1 MRIMLFAAGGDI
13 GGGKTHILS
22 LAKELAKDNDL
33 RLVSFRRGVLSQEG
47 MQMGIDTVDTEGH
60 NGIFHSIR
68 LAFEQAKAFRPD
80 VIHCHGAKGNMMGI
94 LMKWFL
100 HIPVVTTVHSD
111 PDLDYLGAP
120 LRNLTY
126 GNINRFCLRR
136 MDYHVAVADRMC
148 ELLIQRG
155 FDAQNIFSVYNGL
168 DFSQSEDDP
177 RPHKE
182 NQETITVGIAARLNP
197 VKDIATLLR
206 AFAKAYEQDKRLRL
220 SIAGSGEEGKAL
232 KSLAKELGIADV
244 TTFEGWISD
253 VKEYFRG
260 IDINVLSSLSETFP
274 YSLLEGAFVHCPA
287 IASNVGGIPYL
298 IQNEKTGLLFEAGDA
313 QAFADCILRLS
324 HDPALRAQ
332 LAENLYEK
340 ARRDFSLERM
350 KTDQEA
356 IYRTLIHRSDMQ
368 KKGRYGAILC
378 GAYGKGNAGDDAI
391 LRAIL
396 TSLKEIDADMPF
408 YVMSRN
414 PVETSMKERVGSFY
428 IFNLWKF
435 FKYLR
440 RTSLFVSG
448 GGTLIQD
455 VTSSRSLYFYLFT
468 LLAAKWSG
476 SRVVMYGCG
485 IGPIRK
491 GNNRRRTGKV
501 LNRAA
506 DIITLRDSVS
516 IELLQEIGV
525 TKPEIILAA
534 DPTVN
539 LPAVSAS
546 VVQEAFRLDGVPQDV
561 RKIAFCLRSWEEFR
575 DLQAVAKAADYAY
588 ERYGLLP
595 VFLPM
600 EYPRDVAIGEK
611 VGSMVTVPHAVCS
624 RRHTVEELRGMLSS
638 MEVVCGMRLHS
649 LIFASAGGTPIVG
662 ISYDVKVDSFIKDS
676 GANRCITV
684 QNLSAEK
691 LIEDIDDAVAGGR
704 SHGSETKQRL
714 QSMER
719 KNGEAARR
727 LLLGKESA

>member
-47 MQMGIDTVDTEGH
+47 MEMGIDTVDTGNS
-60 NGIFHSIR
+60 NGIIRSIR

-94 LMKWFL
+94 LVKWFL
-100 HIPVVTTVHSD
+100 HIPVMTTVHSD
-111 PDLDYLGAP
+111 PDLDYLGSP
-120 LRNLTY
+120 IRNATN

-136 MDYHVAVADRMC
+136 MDYHVAVADRMR

-155 FDAQNIFSVYNGL
+155 FDAQNIFAVYNGL
-168 DFSQSEDDP
+168 DFSGSETGP
-177 RPHKE
+177 RPLKNE
-182 NQETITVGIAARLNP
+182 NDPITVGIAARLNP

-206 AFAKAYEQDKRLRL
+206 AFAKAYAQDKRLRL
-220 SIAGSGEEGKAL
+220 SIAGSGEEEKSLKAL
-232 KSLAKELGIADV
+232 AKDLGIADV
-244 TTFEGWISD
+244 TSFEGWISD
-253 VKEYFRG
+253 IKDYFRRV
-260 IDINVLSSLSETFP
+260 DINVLSSLSETFP
-274 YSLLEGAFVHCPA
+274 YSLLEGAYVHCPA

-313 QAFADCILRLS
+313 DTFADCILRLS
-324 HDPALRAQ
+324 RDPQLRSQ

-340 ARRDFSLERM
+340 ARTEFSLERM

-356 IYRTLIHRSDMQ
+356 IYRTLIHRREMQ

-396 TSLKEIDADMPF
+396 TRLKAIDPDMPF

-428 IFNLWKF
+428 IFNLRKF

-491 GNNRRRTGKV
+491 GNNRRWTGRV

-506 DIITLRDSVS
+506 DIITLRDSIS
-516 IELLQEIGV
+516 MELLQDMGV
-525 TKPEIILAA
+525 TQPEIVLSA

-539 LPAVSAS
+539 LPPVPAET
-546 VVQEAFRLDGVPQDV
+546 VQEAFRLDGIPADA
-561 RKIAFCLRSWEEFR
+561 RKIAFCLRSWDEFR
-575 DLQAVAKAADYAY
+575 NPEAVAKAADYAY
-588 ERYGLLP
+588 GRYGLLP

-600 EYPRDVAIGEK
+600 EYPRDVAIGEL
-611 VGSMVTVPHAVCS
+611 VGGMVKAPHAVCS

-676 GANRCITV
+676 GAQRCIQLKDLT
-684 QNLSAEK
+684 AEA
-691 LIEDIDDAVAGGR
+691 LMADIDDAVAGGR
-704 SHGSETKQRL
+704 SHGSETKRRL
-714 QSMER
+714 QTMEL
-719 KNGEAARR
+719 KNGEAAQR
-727 LLLGKESA
+727 LLSGKESA

>member
-33 RLVSFRRGVLSQEG
+33 RLVSFRKGVLSEEG
-47 MQMGIDTVDTEGH
+47 MEMGIDTVDTGGN
-60 NGIFHSIR
+60 NGILHSIR
-68 LAFEQAKAFRPD
+68 LAFRQAKDFRPD

-94 LMKWFL
+94 LVKWFL
-100 HIPVVTTVHSD
+100 HIPVMTTVHSD

-120 LRNLTY
+120 VRNALN
-126 GNINRFCLRR
+126 GNINKFCLRR
-136 MDYHVAVADRMC
+136 MDYHVAVADRMR

-155 FDAQNIFSVYNGL
+155 FDAQNIFAVYNGL
-168 DFSQSEDDP
+168 DFEGSDTGPRPEKPSDDP
-177 RPHKE
+177 
-182 NQETITVGIAARLNP
+182 ITVGIAARLNP
-197 VKDIATLLR
+197 VKDIKTLLK
-206 AFAKAYEQDKRLRL
+206 AFAKAYGQDKRLRL
-220 SIAGSGEEGKAL
+220 SIAGSGEEEQEL
-232 KSLAKELGIADV
+232 KGLAKELQIEDV

-253 VKEYFRG
+253 IKEYFRG
-260 IDINVLSSLSETFP
+260 VDINVLSSLSETFP
-274 YSLLEGAFVHCPA
+274 YSLLEGAYVHCPA

-313 QAFADCILRLS
+313 DTFAQHILRLAA
-324 HDPALRAQ
+324 DPQLRTR

-340 ARRDFSLERM
+340 ARTEFSLARM

-356 IYRTLIHRSDMQ
+356 IYRTLIHRSQMLQ
-368 KKGRYGAILC
+368 KGRYGAILC

-396 TSLKEIDADMPF
+396 TRLKAIDPDMPF

-428 IFNLWKF
+428 IFNLRKF

-440 RTSLFVSG
+440 KTSLFVSG

-468 LLAAKWSG
+468 LLAAKLSG
-476 SRVVMYGCG
+476 SKVVMYGCG
-485 IGPIRK
+485 IGPIR
-491 GNNRRRTGKV
+491 GSANRNYTGKV

-506 DIITLRDSVS
+506 DIITLRDSIS
-516 IELLQEIGV
+516 MQLLQDIGV
-525 TKPEIILAA
+525 TKPEIILSA

-539 LPAVSAS
+539 LPAVSRD
-546 VVQEAFRLDGVPQDV
+546 VVEEAFRLDDIPADTP
-561 RKIAFCLRSWEEFR
+561 KIAFCLRSWDEFTNYE
-575 DLQAVAKAADYAY
+575 AVAKAADHAW
-588 ERYGLLP
+588 EKHGLLP

-611 VGSMVTVPHAVCS
+611 IGGMVSVPHAVCS
-624 RRHTVEELRGMLSS
+624 RRHSVEELRGMLSS

-662 ISYDVKVDSFIKDS
+662 ISYDVKVDSFIRDS
-676 GANRCITV
+676 GAKRCI
-684 QNLSAEK
+684 QLKDLSEEQLTAY
-691 LIEDIDDAVAGGR
+691 IDEAVAGGR
-704 SHGSETKQRL
+704 SHGNETKLRL
-714 QSMER
+714 QAMEL
-719 KNGEAARR
+719 KNGEAAEK
-727 LLLGKESA
+727 LLAGKAAS

>member
-47 MQMGIDTVDTEGH
+47 MDMGIDTVDTGGN
-60 NGIFHSIR
+60 NGIFRSIR

-94 LMKWFL
+94 LVKWFL
-100 HIPVVTTVHSD
+100 HIPVMTTVHSD
-111 PDLDYLGAP
+111 PELDYLGAP
-120 LRNLTY
+120 VRNVTY

-136 MDYHVAVADRMC
+136 MDYHVAVADRMR

-155 FDAQNIFSVYNGL
+155 FDAQNIFAVYNGL
-168 DFSQSEDDP
+168 DFSGSETGP
-177 RPHKE
+177 RPVRDDAGP
-182 NQETITVGIAARLNP
+182 ITVGIAARLNP

-206 AFAKAYEQDKRLRL
+206 AFAKAYARDPRLRL
-220 SIAGSGEEGKAL
+220 SIAGSGEEEKSLKAL
-232 KSLAKELGIADV
+232 AKDLGIEDV

-253 VKEYFRG
+253 IKDYFRKV
-260 IDINVLSSLSETFP
+260 DINVLSSLSETFP
-274 YSLLEGAFVHCPA
+274 YSLLEGAYVHCPA

-313 QAFADCILRLS
+313 DAFAECILRLS
-324 HDPALRAQ
+324 RDPGLRSQ

-340 ARRDFSLERM
+340 ARTEFSLERM

-396 TSLKEIDADMPF
+396 TSLKAIDPDMPF
-408 YVMSRN
+408 YVMSRD

-428 IFNLWKF
+428 IFNLRKF

-440 RTSLFVSG
+440 KTSLFVSG

-485 IGPIRK
+485 IGPIRR
-491 GNNRRRTGKV
+491 GSNRRWTGRV

-506 DIITLRDSVS
+506 DIITLRDSIS
-516 IELLQEIGV
+516 MELLQEIGV
-525 TKPEIILAA
+525 NRPEIILSA

-539 LPAVSAS
+539 LPSVPDE
-546 VVQEAFRLDGVPQDV
+546 VVQEAFRLDGIPANA
-561 RKIAFCLRSWEEFR
+561 RKIAFCLRSWDEFR
-575 DLQAVAKAADYAY
+575 SPEAVAKAADYAY

-600 EYPRDVAIGEK
+600 EYPRDVAIGEL
-611 VGSMVTVPHAVCS
+611 VGGMVNAPHAVCS

-649 LIFASAGGTPIVG
+649 LIFASAGGSPIVG

-676 GANRCITV
+676 GAKRCIQLKDLT
-684 QNLSAEK
+684 AEA
-691 LIEDIDDAVAGGR
+691 LMADIDDAVAGGR
-704 SHGSETKQRL
+704 SHGSETKRRL
-714 QSMER
+714 QEMEL
-719 KNGEAARR
+719 KNGEAAQR
-727 LLLGKESA
+727 LLSGKESA

>member
-47 MQMGIDTVDTEGH
+47 MEMGIDTVDTGGN
-60 NGIFHSIR
+60 NGIFRSIR
-68 LAFEQAKAFRPD
+68 LAFAQAKEFRPD
-80 VIHCHGAKGNMMGI
+80 VVHCHGAKGNMMGI
-94 LMKWFL
+94 LVKWFL
-100 HIPVVTTVHSD
+100 HIPVMTTVHSD
-111 PDLDYLGAP
+111 PELDYMGAP
-120 LRNLTY
+120 VRNVTY

-136 MDYHVAVADRMC
+136 MDYHVAVADRMR

-155 FDAQNIFSVYNGL
+155 FDAQNIFAVYNGL
-168 DFSQSEDDP
+168 DFTGSETGP
-177 RPHKE
+177 RPLKDE
-182 NQETITVGIAARLNP
+182 SEPITVGIAARLNP

-206 AFAKAYEQDKRLRL
+206 AFAKAYAKDGRLRL
-220 SIAGSGEEGKAL
+220 SIAGSGEEEKSLKA
-232 KSLAKELGIADV
+232 LAKELGIEEV

-253 VKEYFRG
+253 IKEYFRHV
-260 IDINVLSSLSETFP
+260 DINVLSSLSETFP
-274 YSLLEGAFVHCPA
+274 YSLLEGAYVHCPA

-298 IQNEKTGLLFEAGDA
+298 IQSEKTGLLFEAGDA
-313 QAFADCILRLS
+313 DAFADCILRLS
-324 HDPALRAQ
+324 QDPGLRSN

-340 ARRDFSLERM
+340 ARTEFSLERM

-356 IYRTLIHRSDMQ
+356 IYRTLIHRNEMQ

-396 TSLKEIDADMPF
+396 TRLKAIDPDMPF
-408 YVMSRN
+408 YVMSRD

-428 IFNLWKF
+428 IFNLKKF
-435 FKYLR
+435 FHYLR

-485 IGPIRK
+485 IGPIRR
-491 GNNRRRTGKV
+491 GTNRRWTGRV

-506 DIITLRDSVS
+506 DIITLRDSIS
-516 IELLQEIGV
+516 MELLQAMGV
-525 TKPEIILAA
+525 TRPEIVLSA

-539 LPAVSAS
+539 LPS
-546 VVQEAFRLDGVPQDV
+546 VGEDVVKEAFRLDGIPEDVP
-561 RKIAFCLRSWEEFR
+561 KIAFCLREWEEFR
-575 DLQAVAKAADYAY
+575 NFEAVAKAADHAW
-588 ERYGLLP
+588 EAHGLLP

-611 VGSMVTVPHAVCS
+611 IGAMVDTPHAVCS

-662 ISYDVKVDSFIKDS
+662 ISYDVKVDSFIRDS
-676 GANRCITV
+676 GARRCI
-684 QNLSAEK
+684 QLKDLSEETLNAY
-691 LIEDIDDAVAGGR
+691 IDEAVAAGR
-704 SHGSETKQRL
+704 SHGNETKLRL
-714 QSMER
+714 QAMEL
-719 KNGEAARR
+719 KNGEAAEK
-727 LLLGKESA
+727 LLSGKVTA